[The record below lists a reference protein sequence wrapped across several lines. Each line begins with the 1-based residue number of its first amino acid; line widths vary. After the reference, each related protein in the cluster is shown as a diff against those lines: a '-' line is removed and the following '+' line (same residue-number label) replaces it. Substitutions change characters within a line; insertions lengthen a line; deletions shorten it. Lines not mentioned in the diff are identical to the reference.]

1 LSSYRKFN
9 PHCQSMNV
17 LIGSMAIITGAR
29 N

>member
-1 LSSYRKFN
+1 
-9 PHCQSMNV
+9 MNV